1 MKRFVGIVSTL
12 MVLAMLLAAC
22 SSKPA
27 TKPEEQKTDPG
38 QQPAPAQK
46 GAPAQLNFLVWEGY
60 ADPTFVKEFE
70 EKNNVKINA
79 AYMGSSDEL
88 VAKLKGGGDAVY
100 DIISPSSDVT
110 NLLIDQGLVAQID
123 VAKIS
128 TYGQLSQKLKD
139 LPLVK
144 KDGKIY
150 GVPFA
155 WGPDPLIY
163 DADVF
168 KTPPD
173 SISVLWDP
181 QYKGKVSVWDDIST
195 VYLAAHKLG
204 YHKPD
209 QGHVYNL
216 TDAELANVKKEL
228 QTLKP
233 QIRKYWTTGGELTN
247 LFANKE
253 VVVAVGWPLT
263 TQELKKMGRN
273 VGELIPREGTT
284 GWIDNLMIPAAS
296 KNKELAMKWIEYVTT
311 AEQMKKVADVTNYS
325 VANPG
330 AAKLMTAEQAKAL
343 YMDNPDVYFNQI
355 NFWQNVPRRDK
366 YNELWNE
373 VKS

>member
-1 MKRFVGIVSTL
+1 MKRFGTFLALL
-12 MVLAMLLAAC
+12 MTAALLLTAC
-22 SSKPA
+22 SGGKAEP
-27 TKPEEQKTDPG
+27 TKAPEQNSAG
-38 QQPAPAQK
+38 G
-46 GAPAQLNFLVWEGY
+46 GAPAQLNLLVWEGY
-60 ADPTFVKEFE
+60 ADPSFVKAFE
-70 EKNNVKINA
+70 EKYNAKVNA

-110 NLLIDQGLVAQID
+110 NLLIDQGLVSDID
-123 VAKIS
+123 VSKIK
-128 TYGQLSQKLKD
+128 TYGELSAKLKD

-144 KDGKIY
+144 KGGKTY

-173 SISVLWDP
+173 SINILWDP
-181 QYKGKVSVWDDIST
+181 SVKGKVSVWDDIST

-209 QGHVYNL
+209 PGHVYNL
-216 TDAELANVKKEL
+216 TDEELAKVRKEL
-228 QTLKP
+228 MTLKP
-233 QIRKYWTTGGELTN
+233 QIRKYWTSGGELTN

-273 VGELIPREGTT
+273 MGELIPKEGTT

-296 KNKELAMKWIEYVTT
+296 KNKELAMKWIAYVTE
-311 AEQMKKVADVTNYS
+311 AETMKKVADVTNYS

-330 AAKLMTAEQAKAL
+330 AAKFMTPEQAKAL

>member
-1 MKRFVGIVSTL
+1 MAALL
-12 MVLAMLLAAC
+12 MVAAMALSAC
-22 SSKPA
+22 GAGSGNGKGGGTADSA
-27 TKPEEQKTDPG
+27 GNGG
-38 QQPAPAQK
+38 QNQA
-46 GAPAQLNFLVWEGY
+46 GGGGQLNLLVWEGY
-60 ADPTFVKEFE
+60 ADPSFVADFE
-70 EKNNVKINA
+70 KQYNVKVNA

-110 NLLIDQGLVAQID
+110 NLLIDQGLVSQID
-123 VAKIS
+123 TSKIK
-128 TYGQLSQKLKD
+128 TYGELSQKLKD

-144 KDGKIY
+144 KDGKTY

-163 DADVF
+163 DANVF

-204 YHKPD
+204 YQKPD
-209 QGHVYNL
+209 PAHVYNM

-228 QTLKP
+228 QALKP
-233 QIRKYWTTGGELTN
+233 QIRKYWATGGELTN
-247 LFANKE
+247 LFANGE

-263 TQELKKMGRN
+263 TQELKKMGKN
-273 VGELIPREGTT
+273 VGELIPKEGTT
-284 GWIDNLMIPAAS
+284 GWIDNLMIPASS
-296 KNKELAMKWIEYVTT
+296 KNKDLAMKWIEYVTGAQT
-311 AEQMKKVADVTNYS
+311 MKKVADVTNYS

-330 AAKLMTAEQAKAL
+330 ATKYMTPEQAKAL